1 MCLFGKSE
9 AAIKLEEMVSD
20 DPYLRAKVVS
30 HISEYNNYVDNV
42 LTMPSPKAQVKALEA
57 GLDCDLHVPDK
68 IKNYIRNVKKA
79 KYRNALKKC
88 LTR

>member
-9 AAIKLEEMVSD
+9 AAMKLEEMVSD

-30 HISEYNNYVDNV
+30 HINEYNHYVDNV

-57 GLDCDLHVPDK
+57 GLHVPIK
-68 IKNYIRNVKKA
+68 IKNYIRNVKKQ
-79 KYRNALKKC
+79 NVEMH
-88 LTR
+88 